1 MTIFRRFPLRKLPV
15 YLAAQ
20 TLGAFFGSLVIYGA
34 YSQAIN
40 VFEGGA
46 RTVPGTASLFIP
58 FPMDYTNDG
67 EFVLFTSESSF

>member
-1 MTIFRRFPLRKLPV
+1 MTIFRGFPLRKLPI
-15 YLAAQ
+15 YIIAQ

-40 VFEGGA
+40 VFEGGL

-58 FPMDYTNDG
+58 FPADYANDG
-67 EFVLFTSESSF
+67 TSDA